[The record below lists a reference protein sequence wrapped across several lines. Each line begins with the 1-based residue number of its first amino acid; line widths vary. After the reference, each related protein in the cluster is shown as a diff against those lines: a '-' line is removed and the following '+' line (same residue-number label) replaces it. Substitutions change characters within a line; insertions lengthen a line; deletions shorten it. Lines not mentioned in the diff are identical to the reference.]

1 MKHLLRY
8 AGLFAGLFGT
18 VIAQAEVINISSA
31 NSTGTTVALIA
42 GADYTLS
49 YASAGTAGSTYLA
62 WNPWSSVSGC
72 DQNGEHCATGFSE
85 RFNILGTNGD
95 IYTFS
100 ASAGPYATEL
110 LANSAAVAGPLV
122 SSRNGGPSTSIGP
135 VISFHQD
142 NDINAV
148 FYIADSTYSDN
159 SGGISLVLTRIDA
172 VPEPETYALMIAGL
186 GVVGYIGRRRRSQ
199 S

>member
-1 MKHLLRY
+1 MKNFLR
-8 AGLFAGLFGT
+8 FAGLFVGLFGA

-31 NSTGTTVALIA
+31 NSTGTTVALMA
-42 GADYTLS
+42 GGDYTLS
-49 YASAGTAGSTYLA
+49 YASAGTAGASYLA
-62 WNPWSSVSGC
+62 WNPWGSVSGC

-122 SSRNGGPSTSIGP
+122 SSRNGGPSSNIGP
-135 VISFHQD
+135 VIYFHQD
-142 NDINAV
+142 NDIDAV
-148 FYIADSTYSDN
+148 FYISDSTYSDN
-159 SGGISLVLTRIDA
+159 SGGISLVLTRVDA
-172 VPEPETYALMIAGL
+172 IPEPETYALMLAGL
-186 GVVGYIGRRRRSQ
+186 GVVGYMGRRRKAQR
-199 S
+199 